1 MKKHTKAQKLQLHR
15 ETLTTITEL
24 QSVQGA
30 GSQNRACAT
39 YTEIIGPCVPT
50 YNWQC

>member
-1 MKKHTKAQKLQLHR
+1 MKKQAKARKLQLTR

-24 QSVQGA
+24 QAVQGA

-50 YNWQC
+50 QNWQC